1 MNENET
7 KQSVLGPI
15 DAVIV
20 HLIGDGKV
28 IMRNLATDEEKRV
41 SFNDDT
47 VLLEMTFGEDGD
59 QVVSERRMDSSEIGE
74 GDSLVI
80 FLDKATEKVV
90 KALKMANED
99 RQTEDHK
106 IDPFAERTRA
116 IGLDYIEI
124 LSLSRGYKP
133 LIFDVIRK
141 DKKAEFLK
149 VMEEMGIE
157 YRFVDKASV
166 VGDKA
171 NILKD
176 GSEFFMISKDV
187 ERIKEFKEVYFE
199 DDRTERMARIG
210 ELLGY
215 PKCCSKSYVERIRDK
230 DPETRIRDLYFQAVE
245 ASGSFSPFNNSIF
258 CFYGRGNHDVG
269 QKMSLMA
276 SKNDPRKLM
285 GFGQLFLIS
294 HAPCSFDC
302 RESEDYAKKV
312 YGLLKEKEPNRIE
325 AMMRIFTKPVL
336 FFNMFEFI
344 VLDGEASR
352 HKALY
357 RGISYPFSLVDDTVL
372 EKVNNGDELT
382 VHDDRIEI
390 MRGGSLIHT
399 IAKNSKEDGFLIPF
413 ENKI

>member
-1 MNENET
+1 MNDNET

-20 HLIGDGKV
+20 RLTDDGKA
-28 IMRNLATDEEKRV
+28 IMRDLAMDEERKV
-41 SFNDDT
+41 SFDDDT
-47 VLLEMTFGEDGD
+47 VLLEMTFGEEGKR
-59 QVVSERRMDSSEIGE
+59 VVSERKMELNEIKE
-74 GDSLVI
+74 SDNLVI
-80 FLDKATEKVV
+80 FLDEAAEKIV
-90 KALKMANED
+90 KALKMANENL
-99 RQTEDHK
+99 QIEDHE

-141 DKKAEFLK
+141 DKKEELSK
-149 VMEEMGIE
+149 IMEEMDIE

-166 VGDKA
+166 VGEKA

-176 GSEFFMISKDV
+176 DREFFMISKDP

-215 PKCCSKSYVERIRDK
+215 PKCCSESYVERIRDK

-245 ASGSFSPFNNSIF
+245 GSESFSPFNNSIF
-258 CFYGRGNHDVG
+258 CFYGRGNHDVV

-312 YGLLKEKEPNRIE
+312 YGLLKEKEPNRVE

-352 HKALY
+352 DKASY
-357 RGISYPFSLVDDTVL
+357 QGIHHPFSLVDDVVFK
-372 EKVNNGDELT
+372 KVKDGDELI
-382 VHDDRIEI
+382 VHEDRIEV
-390 MRGGSLIHT
+390 MKRGSLIHT
-399 IAKNSKEDGFLIPF
+399 IIKKTKEDGFLIPF